1 MLPGNKLL
9 NINLDVTALNTADI
23 NKNWKKKA
31 RIRNMDMV
39 SRILQELVKWL
50 RLERTAGLL

>member
-31 RIRNMDMV
+31 QIRNMDMV